1 MYVGIV
7 YRVDKNGNEWTR
19 IARELMRMN
28 YNLSELKRMDENW
41 TRIGREWTLM
51 DENGR

>member
-28 YNLSELKRMDENW
+28 YNLSELTRIGRELTRMDENW
-41 TRIGREWTLM
+41 TRM
-51 DENGR
+51 NENL